1 MAKLKVAVIGLGRIA
16 STIDDEIGKY
26 QGHDLPYAHIA
37 CHMAVPEVEVVGMSD
52 TWEEQRE
59 AARQRWNVDGLYADY
74 RHMLE
79 ETRPDIVSVCTSAKP
94 RGEILSTIANGDYGV
109 KAIFAEKP
117 ITLSL
122 AEADE
127 AIESC
132 AKAGIVLGVN
142 CTRRWR
148 NDYRQALALLR
159 DGAIGDLLYVRSQAQ
174 CGLSHNGSHLIT
186 TLTMYM
192 PERAT
197 SLVGEAEID
206 ADQPDNDFPGSAVIS
221 FPGKVRGYLRAFANG
236 PAEFSSDI
244 VGSDGAIR
252 ILNDAKEIELW
263 TRQPG
268 IENYANQKGQG
279 AFGRRFFPPAQN
291 GRSGGVNA
299 IYNLIDCIESGEDPY
314 CSGHDAREALEI
326 AIAIRESEDQHNQ
339 TVKLPLDDRNLKIIS
354 SEVVRSELPRAILRQ
369 REGMTPADWKKWQAS
384 KRT

>member
-1 MAKLKVAVIGLGRIA
+1 MARLKVAVIGLGRIA

-26 QGHDLPYAHIA
+26 DGNDLPYAHIA

-59 AARQRWNVDGLYADY
+59 AARQRWNFDGLYADY
-74 RHMLE
+74 RQMLE

-94 RGEILSTIANGDYGV
+94 RGEILSTIAKGGYGV

-122 AEADE
+122 AEADT

-148 NDYRQALALLR
+148 DDYRQALALVQ
-159 DGAIGDLLYVRSQAQ
+159 DGVIGDLLYVQSRAQ

-186 TLTMYM
+186 ALTMYI

-197 SLVGEAEID
+197 SLMGEAAID
-206 ADQPDNDFPGSAVIS
+206 PEHPDNDFPGSAVIS

-252 ILNDAKEIELW
+252 ILNDAREIELW
-263 TRQPG
+263 TRQPVLA
-268 IENYANQKGQG
+268 NYGNQKGQG
-279 AFGRRFFPPAQN
+279 AFGRRFFPPARSH
-291 GRSGGVNA
+291 RSGSVNA
-299 IYNLIDCIESGEDPY
+299 IYNLIECIESGEDPY

-326 AIAIRESEDQHNQ
+326 AIAIRESERQHNQ
-339 TVKLPLDDRNLKIIS
+339 TIKLPLEDRDLKIIS
-354 SEVVRSELPRAILRQ
+354 GEVVRSELPRAILRQ

-384 KRT
+384 RRV